1 MPNQNYSLL
10 YNDLIV
16 KKAKTVIVEYSK
28 SNETYKYHPYSHHDD
43 MGSSNELCDLLIDN
57 MVFYAFSENEIL
69 KLHSNINILDDL
81 RSAAKYAY
89 AQRLPQRLS
98 PNSDGT
104 LGEVLL
110 DLLIQVYNPNAKKL
124 IARAK
129 QIEIKSKKEITGYDA
144 LYFTQSPE
152 GLYLWLGQAKAGDE
166 KYCKSDIKKDLIN
179 KFTVEYFA
187 NTAFYIS
194 DRSESVELTSLLN
207 TINKICFE
215 SQQGL
220 YGSDTKIKNLIEL
233 LQTNNVK
240 IKIPCLMAFTSDI
253 YGNAAIMQSEMEKI
267 SKSIISYFDLEKYP
281 ISIGLDFD
289 ILFYIFPIDNV
300 PKIREKIVELKKEVK

>member
-1 MPNQNYSLL
+1 
-10 YNDLIV
+10 
-16 KKAKTVIVEYSK
+16 
-28 SNETYKYHPYSHHDD
+28 

-152 GLYLWLGQAKAGDE
+152 GLYLWLGQANVITSYSIHYTKLYE
-166 KYCKSDIKKDLIN
+166 
-179 KFTVEYFA
+179 TEYA
-187 NTAFYIS
+187 RATHV
-194 DRSESVELTSLLN
+194 RG
-207 TINKICFE
+207 
-215 SQQGL
+215 QG
-220 YGSDTKIKNLIEL
+220 
-233 LQTNNVK
+233 
-240 IKIPCLMAFTSDI
+240 
-253 YGNAAIMQSEMEKI
+253 
-267 SKSIISYFDLEKYP
+267 
-281 ISIGLDFD
+281 
-289 ILFYIFPIDNV
+289 
-300 PKIREKIVELKKEVK
+300 